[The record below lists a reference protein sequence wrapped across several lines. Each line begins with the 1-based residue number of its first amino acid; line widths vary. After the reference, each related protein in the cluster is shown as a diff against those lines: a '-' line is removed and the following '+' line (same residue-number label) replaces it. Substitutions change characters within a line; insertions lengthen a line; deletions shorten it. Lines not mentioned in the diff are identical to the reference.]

1 MVLRGIDRSVG
12 AERPSAL
19 AREPLTATTLAWLAV
34 VPVAGIG
41 IALGGGLGSGLGGGR
56 IFFAVNPHS
65 YQSLP
70 SLATNGPT
78 PEPTQHARYLIALA
92 VPAMFAPGLLRV
104 RAARWRLPPRLLTAL
119 VLAAQ
124 LVGLA
129 FAARSGYA
137 QRHVWVEFG
146 YPGRTY
152 FPHWGVPAALAF
164 AAVIGFVAG
173 RRAIPAPGPP

>member
-34 VPVAGIG
+34 VPVAAIG
-41 IALGGGLGSGLGGGR
+41 IALGEVLGPALGR
-56 IFFAVNPHS
+56 SLFAVDPHS
-65 YQSLP
+65 STFLP

-92 VPAMFAPGLLRV
+92 VPAMFALGLLRV

-164 AAVIGFVAG
+164 AAVIGLVA
-173 RRAIPAPGPP
+173 APGAKPAQLARL